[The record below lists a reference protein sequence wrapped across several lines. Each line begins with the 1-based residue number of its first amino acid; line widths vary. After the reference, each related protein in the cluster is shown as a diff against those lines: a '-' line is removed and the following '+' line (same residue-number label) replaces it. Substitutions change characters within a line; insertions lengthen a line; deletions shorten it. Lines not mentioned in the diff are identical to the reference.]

1 LGASL
6 ITTGANADD
15 ATDALFR
22 DGVAALESGRPIQ
35 AIATFEALADQ
46 GVLDPVASYDR
57 ALAYA
62 MRVRLD
68 AEIAGDLGRAAH
80 GFEEARALTGDPAL
94 ANDSKVALATLRTE
108 VARRRAKA
116 GEPIEVDPGVPVFRA
131 ASSLLSEDAWLL
143 IALLASVVFAIG
155 AFARSGSQARRVR
168 VSGVVAASIASLVLV
183 SSAMLGVLARND
195 RLHLREAVVV
205 APSARSC
212 DDHGV
217 AILGVAAI
225 PEAAR
230 VELLGELDGEKT
242 EERRELDHRV
252 HGHRRSVL
260 EWIAD
265 GVADDARIVKG
276 RSLFLELDFDDLLR
290 VVPSTAAVVHE
301 HGEQNARDGAHHQE
315 SCHCHRAQRKRV

>member
-1 LGASL
+1 MRAAWVFVCCLGASL

-230 VELLGELDGEKT
+230 VELLGELDGAFTHVRFAKVDT
-242 EERRELDHRV
+242 WVPTSTLRE
-252 HGHRRSVL
+252 
-260 EWIAD
+260 IT
-265 GVADDARIVKG
+265 KG
-276 RSLFLELDFDDLLR
+276 D
-290 VVPSTAAVVHE
+290 
-301 HGEQNARDGAHHQE
+301 
-315 SCHCHRAQRKRV
+315 